1 MFTAQWFK
9 YGGGVVH
16 PLMRRYVLR
25 GNMFKL
31 TCLDKAEELK
41 RYCQSWLDY
50 LASQK
55 FELADSLIDE
65 ANCYGQMWKKHLVFG
80 AINDYFSDE
89 REFKFDSCSIEAC
102 NPSFLEAYDGTLML
116 DFYLM
121 LNGELSDLTVQFE
134 FNPVGNCMYKVSI
147 HDIHVL

>member
-1 MFTAQWFK
+1 
-9 YGGGVVH
+9 
-16 PLMRRYVLR
+16 MRRYVLR

-31 TCLDKAEELK
+31 TCLNKAEELK
-41 RYCQSWLDY
+41 RYCQRWLDY

-65 ANCYGQMWKKHLVFG
+65 ANCYGQMWKKHLVFD
-80 AINDYFSDE
+80 AINDYFGDE
-89 REFKFDSCSIEAC
+89 REVKFDSCSIEVC
-102 NPSFLEAYDGTLML
+102 NPKFLEACDGTLML
-116 DFYLM
+116 DFDLM

-134 FNPVGNCMYKVSI
+134 FSPVENCMYKVSI